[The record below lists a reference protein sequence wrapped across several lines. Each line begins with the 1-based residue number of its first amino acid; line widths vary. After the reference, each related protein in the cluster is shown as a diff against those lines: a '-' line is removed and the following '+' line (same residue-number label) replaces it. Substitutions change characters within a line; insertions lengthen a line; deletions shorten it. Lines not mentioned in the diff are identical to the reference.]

1 MLQKEILIIDR
12 ERLDGVFRSAY
23 AAKILRIKKNY
34 RIKILTEKKKNSLS
48 NNVYKKLGL
57 SNFIHIS
64 NQSKNYKNLYL
75 IFISFFHSIF
85 LLLKILSNTQYT
97 LSKFHYSGIKIGDLL
112 VDHLARY
119 SPYFFN
125 KSYLNLYT
133 FKVIYN
139 TLFKILFIKRYI
151 KNNNIKLLI
160 TTSYSY
166 ASISSIG
173 IRIALSLKKKV
184 LMVGG
189 SEYKIFRNYSDC
201 LNGFDKLFSKKFSS
215 FYKVSKNRKNSIKYF
230 SERVNGLGIK
240 NIDNKKKINAYDRDV
255 FRAFYKKKNLSKKE
269 LYSLLKLD
277 DLNKPIC
284 TFALHAF
291 RDANHLYGNLIFE
304 SFYDEFLETINF
316 LKKNNNFYWLVKVHP
331 AAKQYGENG
340 LVEKILKEYKIDNVK
355 IIPEF
360 ISAKTIIN
368 LSDKLVTSRGT
379 IALEFAGIG
388 KKPIITANT
397 YYKNFGFTINPK
409 SKKQYFNNLIDLK
422 FSKKLSSN
430 KSLIAK
436 EILYFIKVILTR
448 NNIYNF
454 TDPAREIGHKQFINK
469 LNEKLPVLYNKK
481 NFLFKLYNQM
491 MNKI

>member
-23 AAKILRIKKNY
+23 ASKILRLKKNY

-57 SNFIHIS
+57 NNFIYIS
-64 NQSKNYKNLYL
+64 NQNKNYKNLYL

-85 LLLKILSNTQYT
+85 LLLKILFSTQYT
-97 LSKFHYSGIKIGDLL
+97 LSKFHYNGVKIGDLL
-112 VDHLARY
+112 VDHIARY

-133 FKVIYN
+133 FKIIYH

-151 KNNNIKLLI
+151 KNNNIKLVI

-166 ASISSIG
+166 ASISSIA
-173 IRIALSLKKKV
+173 IRVALSLKKKV
-184 LMVGG
+184 LIVAG
-189 SEYKIFRNYSDC
+189 SEYKIFKNYRDG
-201 LNGFDKLFSKKFSS
+201 LKGFDKLFSKKFLS
-215 FYKVSKNRKNSIKYF
+215 FFKVPKNRKSSIKYF
-230 SERVNGLGIK
+230 SERLNGSGIK
-240 NIDNKKKINAYDRDV
+240 SINSRYDRDV
-255 FRAFYKKKNLSKKE
+255 FRAFYKKKNLSKRE
-269 LYSLLKLD
+269 LYKLLKLD
-277 DLNKPIC
+277 DLSKPIC

-291 RDANHLYGNLIFE
+291 RDANHLFGNLIFE

-331 AAKQYGENG
+331 SAKQYGENG

-360 ISAKTIIN
+360 ISTKTIIN

-379 IALEFAGIG
+379 IALEFASIG

-422 FSKKLSSN
+422 FPKKLNSS
-430 KSLIAK
+430 KSIIAK
-436 EILYFIKVILTR
+436 ELLYFIKVILTR

-454 TDPAREIGHKQFINK
+454 TDPAREIGNRQFINN
-469 LNEKLPVLYNKK
+469 LNKKLPTLYNKK
-481 NFLFKLYNQM
+481 KFLFKLYNEM